1 MDSSQVSNSN
11 ATRAALEGCLDVVD
25 SYRVVKDNADS
36 TINALKKHNKSLENQ
51 IDIHEKKDV
60 QEEASI
66 EEKNIIIK
74 KAEKKAK
81 LKKIGNSILFSTFAV
96 GSAVLM
102 VLYLT
107 K

>member
-1 MDSSQVSNSN
+1 V
-11 ATRAALEGCLDVVD
+11 EIG
-25 SYRVVKDNADS
+25 
-36 TINALKKHNKSLENQ
+36 SLENQ
-51 IDIHEKKDV
+51 IDIHEEKDV

-81 LKKIGNSILFSTFAV
+81 LKKIGNSILFSTFAI